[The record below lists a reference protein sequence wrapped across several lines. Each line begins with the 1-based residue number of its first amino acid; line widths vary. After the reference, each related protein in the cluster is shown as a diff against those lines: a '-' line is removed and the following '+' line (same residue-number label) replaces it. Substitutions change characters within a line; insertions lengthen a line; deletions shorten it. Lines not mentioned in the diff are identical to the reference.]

1 MRCMC
6 CNPLDVQMYNV
17 RYIQLPR
24 AKGDSGWFKLR
35 WGEGSS
41 GATWHTDRHIE
52 GWCGF
57 GGVGGHLVNDM
68 GDGYAAMDFVFVIL
82 GVTKCEAFFFFFC
95 HMEHREKG

>member
-1 MRCMC
+1 MTVVGL
-6 CNPLDVQMYNV
+6 N
-17 RYIQLPR
+17 
-24 AKGDSGWFKLR
+24 SGG
-35 WGEGSS
+35 GEGSS